1 IVGKWKKYPT
11 HTECVEFYYSATV
24 PRVTILSCSYP
35 QDPLTRTSN
44 PFPVNKDIFYG
55 SSRNGTKAKHPNE
68 S

>member
-1 IVGKWKKYPT
+1 M
-11 HTECVEFYYSATV
+11 ECVEFYYSATV